1 MPANVARLSASDVVK
16 KFRGRCDSRNKQPVA
31 RPSCGDIKELALGR
45 DHLVQFELI
54 RDVRDAVVEGQD
66 ALVTGHHDDRAE
78 FEPFGQM
85 HRRKEHAAHGPSL
98 ALARRAWLEAG
109 VSNRVPCSGHLIM
122 GAHEGPDL
130 VRRNAVVILMSVELM
145 LNATN
150 LALVAF
156 SRRFGSIDER
166 GSVFV
171 VFIFVVAAAEV
182 AVGLAIILS
191 AYRNRPTVDVD
202 EIRQMKG

>member
-1 MPANVARLSASDVVK
+1 MAVPLGAFIAVSAVL
-16 KFRGRCDSRNKQPVA
+16 FFIG
-31 RPSCGDIKELALGR
+31 
-45 DHLVQFELI
+45 
-54 RDVRDAVVEGQD
+54 
-66 ALVTGHHDDRAE
+66 T
-78 FEPFGQM
+78 
-85 HRRKEHAAHGPSL
+85 
-98 ALARRAWLEAG
+98 AG
-109 VSNRVPCSGHLIM
+109 V
-122 GAHEGPDL
+122 L

-156 SRRFGSIDER
+156 SRRFASIDER

-182 AVGLAIILS
+182 AVGLAIILA

-202 EIRQMKG
+202 EIRQMRG

>member
-1 MPANVARLSASDVVK
+1 MAVPLGAFIAVSAVL
-16 KFRGRCDSRNKQPVA
+16 FFIG
-31 RPSCGDIKELALGR
+31 
-45 DHLVQFELI
+45 
-54 RDVRDAVVEGQD
+54 
-66 ALVTGHHDDRAE
+66 T
-78 FEPFGQM
+78 
-85 HRRKEHAAHGPSL
+85 
-98 ALARRAWLEAG
+98 AG
-109 VSNRVPCSGHLIM
+109 V
-122 GAHEGPDL
+122 L

-156 SRRFGSIDER
+156 SPRFASIDER

>member
-1 MPANVARLSASDVVK
+1 MSSTRRGLDGFVVATMVLLCAIW
-16 KFRGRCDSRNKQPVA
+16 GAQQVA
-31 RPSCGDIKELALGR
+31 IKLA
-45 DHLVQFELI
+45 
-54 RDVRDAVVEGQD
+54 AVLFFIG
-66 ALVTGHHDDRAE
+66 T
-78 FEPFGQM
+78 
-85 HRRKEHAAHGPSL
+85 
-98 ALARRAWLEAG
+98 AG
-109 VSNRVPCSGHLIM
+109 V
-122 GAHEGPDL
+122 L

-156 SRRFGSIDER
+156 SRRFASIDER

>member
-1 MPANVARLSASDVVK
+1 MAVPLGAFIAVSAVL
-16 KFRGRCDSRNKQPVA
+16 FFIG
-31 RPSCGDIKELALGR
+31 
-45 DHLVQFELI
+45 
-54 RDVRDAVVEGQD
+54 
-66 ALVTGHHDDRAE
+66 T
-78 FEPFGQM
+78 
-85 HRRKEHAAHGPSL
+85 
-98 ALARRAWLEAG
+98 AG
-109 VSNRVPCSGHLIM
+109 V
-122 GAHEGPDL
+122 L

-156 SRRFGSIDER
+156 SRRYASIDER

-191 AYRNRPTVDVD
+191 AYRNKATVDVD
-202 EIRQMKG
+202 EIRQLRG